1 MSDFP
6 AVGVLH
12 NSYNVNNFPNKVY
25 FELNFADVNIDIIAY
40 LYVYAGAW
48 LKSNWGHV
56 RREGNQLILTYIAPQ
71 LGYWLAAMS
80 PLHSGEKLISY

>member
-1 MSDFP
+1 MFT
-6 AVGVLH
+6 
-12 NSYNVNNFPNKVY
+12 
-25 FELNFADVNIDIIAY
+25 LNFGNVHVDIIAR
-40 LYVYAGAW
+40 LSVHAGAW

-80 PLHSGEKLISY
+80 PLRSGEKLNDFLLIAVKIYKCSYTI